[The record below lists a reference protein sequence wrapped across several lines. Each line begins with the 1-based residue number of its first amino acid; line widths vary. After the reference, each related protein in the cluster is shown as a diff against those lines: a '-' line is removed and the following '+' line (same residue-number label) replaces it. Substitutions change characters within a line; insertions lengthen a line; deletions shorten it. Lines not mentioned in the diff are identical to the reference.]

1 MKLPGEHPVELSW
14 RTPSLIL
21 SITLTFWKL
30 VKESTA
36 SYWGNQKPLWVLQN
50 LSEGLLQACRKW
62 WFFSLGLT
70 WEEPWKASSQ
80 RKFRGEGDVPGEA
93 DGAELMTLQTGKSRA
108 PWDLSFS
115 AFSACNKKPF
125 PICGVHGGRYCCLR
139 TLCKCQTHYQ
149 AEKGRVLIELFLQP
163 SALHNYSRIACV
175 IMAFLQ
181 GPEWKRQIICKE
193 MSRKE

>member
-36 SYWGNQKPLWVLQN
+36 SYWGNQKPLCVLQN
-50 LSEGLLQACRKW
+50 LSEGLLQACRK

-149 AEKGRVLIELFLQP
+149 AEEGRVLIELFLQP